1 MYRFSDSTK
10 ACIIGPIVFESANVF
25 KDIRAPECILRAF
38 RYTNRHL
45 QTYKRLQRCLHF
57 QRNIASTSTPF
68 FSLMSQHTF
77 SRHSNTALRGA
88 GQGKKTQKSIQIKL
102 TNVNKHLPP
111 FNFIVST
118 KLACTSHKRK
128 NLASVNHKTQMPINR
143 LPFFFLFCTVC
154 NYHALYNATSFIKI
168 DSVD

>member
-1 MYRFSDSTK
+1 MYFKGIQVHKQT
-10 ACIIGPIVFESANVF
+10 SANIQTSSKMF
-25 KDIRAPECILRAF
+25 AFPEEHRQ
-38 RYTNRHL
+38 HL
-45 QTYKRLQRCLHF
+45 NT
-57 QRNIASTSTPF
+57 I

-143 LPFFFLFCTVC
+143 LPFFFSLLHSLQLPC
-154 NYHALYNATSFIKI
+154 S
-168 DSVD
+168 